1 MLLLKTEEDIAFL
14 LMTYISAYWN
24 GGKHMQ

>member
-1 MLLLKTEEDIAFL
+1 MLLLKTEEDVAFP

-24 GGKHMQ
+24 EGKHMQ